1 MIRKVISR
9 RRAQRGVAAILLALM
24 VLVFTGILAV
34 SLFLRRG
41 QSERDNAT
49 HEQLASLERARN
61 LLVGF
66 VVREGRLPCAAQ
78 SPNGSEDCAATN
90 PKGWLPTGTLDPVA
104 SAPNTQGRLPVRYMV
119 YRAPGADLTSAT
131 TNEYIPSD
139 AGGTPLADYP
149 VVNSTLDTCRKL
161 YLMASPAAPGA
172 TPPPLP
178 PPMPTVNMAD
188 TPTRWSMAYGLK
200 GTAADTR
207 QPYVMVGTD
216 IVNVAFGLAVPP
228 AGASAASSGANAI
241 ATSAQ
246 MEIPGRKPDANY
258 RDQVLIEDA
267 GALSRTLGCGPVQAS
282 VDLMAMAA
290 GWPAAA
296 AATRQG
302 NIDLYGALLGIQG
315 ANLLS
320 ETLSLIE
327 SGIEAQEAFEL
338 NRDADYY
345 AGVGGSLSLGIATA
359 VTQDMVRLTV
369 KLLAAA
375 VAAGVAQAL
384 SFTLETANLAI
395 YAERLDAVLASYV
408 WEDAQ
413 PLILAAD
420 QLGIKP

>member
-49 HEQLASLERARN
+49 QEQLASLERARN

-66 VVREGRLPCAAQ
+66 VMREGRLPCAAQ

-90 PKGWLPTGTLDPVA
+90 PKGWLPTGMLDPVA

-172 TPPPLP
+172 APPPLP
-178 PPMPTVNMAD
+178 PSMPTVNMAD

-290 GWPAAA
+290 GWSVAA
-296 AATRQG
+296 AATQAG
-302 NIDLYGALLGIQG
+302 NIVTYGALVGIQSTVVISAFLSSVEAG
-315 ANLLS
+315 IELSEAYELRTKLEGLKDTWDVFFAIGETYEGAVQIANNYISLSQGALGVSLANFTMESANLS
-320 ETLSLIE
+320 V
-327 SGIEAQEAFEL
+327 
-338 NRDADYY
+338 Y
-345 AGVGGSLSLGIATA
+345 AGALEDVLS
-359 VTQDMVRLTV
+359 
-369 KLLAAA
+369 
-375 VAAGVAQAL
+375 
-384 SFTLETANLAI
+384 
-395 YAERLDAVLASYV
+395 SYV
-408 WEDAQ
+408 WEDVY
-413 PLILAAD
+413 PFIVAAD
-420 QLGIKP
+420 KRGVQP